1 MAKSA
6 NRRDIATV
14 FWKRCV
20 ILMRPMS
27 RVRRPVSPLPEKVS
41 TMFRSRLRNHSGS
54 YSAKRPNP
62 WFQAGSSF
70 CLAVLLSVLLLPEFA
85 AAQYGSNIRPVP
97 ASYLQPAVVPMPQ
110 DTSKADRLI
119 TEVLEPELVME
130 LDPRRSKIIRTT
142 KPVARISIT
151 DPEVAEVV
159 EFGPMEFELIGGKT
173 GQTSLT
179 LWFGQDEQ
187 NRELLRYVVKVSP
200 DEAMED
206 RLVIEYGDLQRKI
219 NELFP
224 GSVVQLIPVADKLI
238 VKGQARDGKDAAEI
252 MSVIRGQAA
261 SGSGGGTYTWLG
273 PTEGAAAQPQDS

>member
-1 MAKSA
+1 
-6 NRRDIATV
+6 
-14 FWKRCV
+14 
-20 ILMRPMS
+20 
-27 RVRRPVSPLPEKVS
+27 
-41 TMFRSRLRNHSGS
+41 
-54 YSAKRPNP
+54 
-62 WFQAGSSF
+62 
-70 CLAVLLSVLLLPEFA
+70 
-85 AAQYGSNIRPVP
+85 
-97 ASYLQPAVVPMPQ
+97 MPQ